1 MNDRVGV
8 IGLGEMGSGLAKN
21 LIRAGFAVTGFDIAE
36 TRMKAFEEMGGHPAG
51 SAAETGQD
59 ARAVFVMV
67 MNGGQAKSVIFG
79 SDGLVQ
85 TMAAGSTIIMT
96 ATITA
101 SEVREIWN
109 ELEPTGINLIDS
121 PVSGGFP
128 GAQSGTLTM
137 MAAATEDQLR
147 ANQDIMEAVGST
159 IHHVGT
165 EPGKGQ
171 TMKACLQSLI
181 GSIFTATFEAT
192 VLAAK
197 TGVDAE
203 AFQRV
208 VTNSSAG
215 CEATRSALKNIVEGQ
230 FHGTG
235 SHIATMYKD
244 LTIALDLARQNG
256 VPLFTAAT
264 AMQLFQAGITKH
276 PDGDNWVVT
285 RIAEDIVGAELR
297 KAGADT

>member
-21 LIRAGFAVTGFDIAE
+21 LIRAGFSVAGFDIAE
-36 TRMKAFEEMGGHPAG
+36 TRMKAFREMGGHPAG
-51 SAAETGQD
+51 SAAETGRD

-67 MNGGQAKSVIFG
+67 MNGTQAKSVIFG
-79 SDGLVQ
+79 NDGLVQ
-85 TMAAGSTIIMT
+85 TMAAGSTIMMT

-101 SEVREIWN
+101 SEVREIWK
-109 ELEPTGINLIDS
+109 ELEPAGINLIDS
-121 PVSGGFP
+121 PVSGGFA

-147 ANQDIMEAVGST
+147 ANRDIMEAVGST
-159 IHHVGT
+159 IHHVGA

-215 CEATRSALKNIVEGQ
+215 CDATGAALKNIVEGQ

-264 AMQLFQAGITKH
+264 AMQLFQAGITRH

-297 KAGADT
+297 KAGAGT